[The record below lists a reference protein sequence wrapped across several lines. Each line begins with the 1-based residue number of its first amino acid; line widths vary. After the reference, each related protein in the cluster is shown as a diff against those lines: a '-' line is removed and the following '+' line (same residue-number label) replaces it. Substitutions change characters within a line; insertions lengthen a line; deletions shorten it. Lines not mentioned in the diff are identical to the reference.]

1 MSSYFLATHIYIN
14 IKVLKML
21 IHAYNI
27 LDTKK
32 KGRKDLKTMQIE
44 EKQTNIMQNVILENR
59 KKLTLTGIR
68 DVLSFDDEIV
78 VVESELGL
86 LNIKGTDLRVNKI
99 SVETGDVIVDGTIKA
114 IEYSDKDI
122 SSKQGLMSKIFK

>member
-1 MSSYFLATHIYIN
+1 
-14 IKVLKML
+14 
-21 IHAYNI
+21 
-27 LDTKK
+27 
-32 KGRKDLKTMQIE
+32 MQVE
-44 EKQTNIMQNVILENR
+44 EKQTNIMQNIILENR

-99 SVETGDVIVDGTIKA
+99 SVETGDVIVDGTIRA
-114 IEYSDKDI
+114 IEYSDKNI
-122 SSKQGLMSKIFK
+122 GPKQGLMSKIFK

>member
-1 MSSYFLATHIYIN
+1 
-14 IKVLKML
+14 
-21 IHAYNI
+21 
-27 LDTKK
+27 
-32 KGRKDLKTMQIE
+32 MQIE

-86 LNIKGTDLRVNKI
+86 LNIKGSDLRVNKI
-99 SVETGDVIVDGTIKA
+99 SVETGDVIVDGTIRA

-122 SSKQGLMSKIFK
+122 GPKQGLMSKIFK

>member
-1 MSSYFLATHIYIN
+1 
-14 IKVLKML
+14 
-21 IHAYNI
+21 
-27 LDTKK
+27 
-32 KGRKDLKTMQIE
+32 MQID

-86 LNIKGTDLRVNKI
+86 LNIKGVDLKVNKI
-99 SVETGDVIVDGTIKA
+99 SVETGDVIVDGTIRA

-122 SSKQGLMSKIFK
+122 GSKQGLMSKIFK

>member
-1 MSSYFLATHIYIN
+1 
-14 IKVLKML
+14 
-21 IHAYNI
+21 
-27 LDTKK
+27 
-32 KGRKDLKTMQIE
+32 MQVE

-86 LNIKGTDLRVNKI
+86 LHIKGSDLRVNKI
-99 SVETGDVIVDGTIKA
+99 SVETGDVVVDGTIRA
-114 IEYSDKDI
+114 LEYSDKDI
-122 SSKQGLMSKIFK
+122 GPKQGLMSKIFK

>member
-1 MSSYFLATHIYIN
+1 
-14 IKVLKML
+14 
-21 IHAYNI
+21 
-27 LDTKK
+27 
-32 KGRKDLKTMQIE
+32 MQ
-44 EKQTNIMQNVILENR
+44 TVILENR

-99 SVETGDVIVDGTIKA
+99 SVETGDVIVDGTIRA

-122 SSKQGLMSKIFK
+122 GPKQGLMSKIFK